1 MYTKRTEE
9 SVLPVCYC
17 FCTFSDVLT
26 IGIDKCHSN
35 LPLYMY
41 YVLYIFDPHV
51 VYIFV
56 FMRE

>member
-17 FCTFSDVLT
+17 FSTFSDVLN
-26 IGIDKCHSN
+26 IGIDKRHSN

-41 YVLYIFDPHV
+41 YILYIFDPHV

-56 FMRE
+56 FLRE

>member
-17 FCTFSDVLT
+17 FCTFSDVLN
-26 IGIDKCHSN
+26 IDIDKCHSN

-41 YVLYIFDPHV
+41 YVVYIFDPRV

-56 FMRE
+56 FLRE